1 MSSISEML
9 TADTSALVR
18 KYLPAG
24 DYLCQIV
31 DADILHGY
39 WKPKPPD
46 RPRARYFDSYVPTIQ
61 IVDFVKTG
69 DPELDTQ
76 LEQDLQKFDENWKGY
91 RPGSMTNSGRWA
103 QGQEIPG
110 YDKKVLCA
118 GIANGLNFALA
129 EATEGWASFKE
140 FSTQAPNFYTSQNS
154 HGEQDGFVMK
164 KLSTDPDTFTPP
176 EITPGTP
183 LGEIIEATK
192 GCFLI
197 VSLGLEEDAEGKYE
211 PKVTVNGTEAV

>member
-9 TADTSALVR
+9 SANTEELVR

-31 DADILHGY
+31 EADILHGY

-46 RPRARYFDSYVPTIQ
+46 RPRARYFDSYVPTIE
-61 IVDFVKTG
+61 IVDFVKSG
-69 DPELDTQ
+69 DAELDDQ
-76 LEQDLQKFDENWKGY
+76 LETALVQFDENWKGF
-91 RPGSMTNSGRWA
+91 RPPTGSGRWV
-103 QGQEIPG
+103 QGQEVPG
-110 YDKKVLCA
+110 YDKRVLCA

-129 EATEGWASFKE
+129 EATEGWESFESFAS
-140 FSTQAPNFYTSQNS
+140 QATTFYTSENS

-164 KLSTDPDTFTPP
+164 KLSTDPTVFTPP
-176 EITPGTP
+176 DVTKGAP
-183 LGEIIEATK
+183 LSAIIEATK

-197 VSLGLEEDAEGKYE
+197 VSLGIEDDPTGKYE
-211 PKVTVNGTEAV
+211 PKVVVSGTEAV